1 MLRLTRLTDYAILIL
16 GVLAMRPDERL
27 SSSELAQKAQLGQPT
42 VAKLTKML
50 VAAGLIESVRGVHG
64 GCQLLRNP
72 EDITLAQVVEAIEG
86 PIALTACVEGAVDPC
101 SVQNGCFMSGN
112 WSRVNKAIHLA
123 LSEVSLAELFNPD
136 AFFPPIDGAD
146 QGNVSISRSE

>member
-1 MLRLTRLTDYAILIL
+1 MKVPIEFLVVLVIAVGVVVPGEVHVVAAAVVVAVVVRGAFDVRELDVRPAVL
-16 GVLAMRPDERL
+16 VLAQD
-27 SSSELAQKAQLGQPT
+27 
-42 VAKLTKML
+42 
-50 VAAGLIESVRGVHG
+50 
-64 GCQLLRNP
+64 QLLRHP

-123 LSEVSLAELFNPD
+123 LSEVSLAELFNPCL
-136 AFFPPIDGAD
+136 
-146 QGNVSISRSE
+146 